1 MTYVCTPYAENGSP
15 CGHHLVCG
23 VPGLY
28 LCTDNA
34 PGGVQLV
41 AHIFSIRAIGII
53 DISVNQ
59 LVSVR
64 YIRRTATGQKMTVEH
79 PLTSS
84 GPYLAFYV
92 SAPLLGVLAGA
103 VAMAGETRITQ
114 FLSGI
119 ALGTLA
125 VTFLTW
131 VIIDPLASMLE
142 TLAPTSRE
150 HRLQRLAE
158 DNRQQEERKRNR
170 EELLSRLF
178 AQQEQDRRRWQ
189 MLLTPDAEKLT
200 VLLTANR
207 ANFAQAERQ
216 AVGIGV
222 RAWQIGGLDCMR
234 RLHSMAMEL
243 YKEKYQNL
251 TITDHISNWWD
262 GIGSWRNTAVGF
274 CPTA

>member
-1 MTYVCTPYAENGSP
+1 MVHLAGTIWFVVCLGYLSMLIMRQAGFNWWLIFSLSGQSA
-15 CGHHLVCG
+15 LLIFLLIS
-23 VPGLY
+23 LY
-28 LCTDNA
+28 LFA
-34 PGGVQLV
+34 
-41 AHIFSIRAIGII
+41 IFGA
-53 DISVNQ
+53 
-59 LVSVR
+59 
-64 YIRRTATGQKMTVEH
+64 TATDQKTTIEH
-79 PLTSS
+79 PLTNS
-84 GPYLAFYV
+84 GPYLSFYV
-92 SAPLLGVLAGA
+92 SVPLLGVLTGA

-158 DNRQQEERKRNR
+158 GKRQQEERRRNR
-170 EELLSRLF
+170 EALLSQLF

-189 MLLTPDAEKLT
+189 VLLTPDAEKLT

-207 ANFAQAERQ
+207 ANFEQAERQ

-234 RLHSMAMEL
+234 RLHCMALEL

-262 GIGSWRNTAVGF
+262 GIGSWRNPTVSF
-274 CPTA
+274 CPLA

>member
-1 MTYVCTPYAENGSP
+1 MSVRPTLKMIHLAGTIWFVVCLG
-15 CGHHLVCG
+15 
-23 VPGLY
+23 Y
-28 LCTDNA
+28 LSVLIMRQAGFNWW
-34 PGGVQLV
+34 L
-41 AHIFSIRAIGII
+41 IFSLSGQSALLIFLL
-53 DISVNQ
+53 ISVY
-59 LVSVR
+59 LFA
-64 YIRRTATGQKMTVEH
+64 IFGATATGQKMAVEH

-84 GPYLAFYV
+84 GPYLTFYV
-92 SAPLLGVLAGA
+92 SVPLLGVLAGA
-103 VAMAGETRITQ
+103 FAMAGETRITQ

-131 VIIDPLASMLE
+131 VIVDPLASMLE

-150 HRLQRLAE
+150 HRLQRLSA
-158 DNRQQEERKRNR
+158 DNRLRVERRRNR
-170 EELLSRLF
+170 EELLSRLV

-189 MLLTPDAEKLT
+189 VFLMPDAEKLT
-200 VLLTANR
+200 MLLSANR
-207 ANFAQAERQ
+207 ANFEQAERQ

-234 RLHSMAMEL
+234 RLHGMALEL

-262 GIGSWRNTAVGF
+262 GIGNWRNTTVGF
-274 CPTA
+274 RPPA

>member
-1 MTYVCTPYAENGSP
+1 MNQRNTLKMVHLAGTIWFVVCLG
-15 CGHHLVCG
+15 
-23 VPGLY
+23 Y
-28 LCTDNA
+28 LSMLIMREAGFNWW
-34 PGGVQLV
+34 L
-41 AHIFSIRAIGII
+41 IFSLSGQSALLIFLLISFYLFAIFGA
-53 DISVNQ
+53 
-59 LVSVR
+59 
-64 YIRRTATGQKMTVEH
+64 TATGQKTTIEH

-84 GPYLAFYV
+84 GPYLTFYV
-92 SAPLLGVLAGA
+92 SVPLLGVLAGA

-131 VIIDPLASMLE
+131 IIIDPLASMLE

-158 DNRQQEERKRNR
+158 GKRQQEERRRNR

-189 MLLTPDAEKLT
+189 VLLTPDAEKLT

-207 ANFAQAERQ
+207 VNFAQAEHQ
-216 AVGIGV
+216 AIGIGV

-234 RLHSMAMEL
+234 QLHGMALEL

-262 GIGSWRNTAVGF
+262 GIGNWRNNTVGF
-274 CPTA
+274 RPPA

>member
-1 MTYVCTPYAENGSP
+1 MVHLAGTIWFVVCLGYISVLIMRQAGFNWWLIFSLSGQSAS
-15 CGHHLVCG
+15 LIFLLIS
-23 VPGLY
+23 LY
-28 LCTDNA
+28 LFA
-34 PGGVQLV
+34 
-41 AHIFSIRAIGII
+41 IFGA
-53 DISVNQ
+53 
-59 LVSVR
+59 
-64 YIRRTATGQKMTVEH
+64 TATGQKTTVEH

-92 SAPLLGVLAGA
+92 SVPLLGVLAGA

-131 VIIDPLASMLE
+131 VIIDPLASILE
-142 TLAPTSRE
+142 TLAPTSRA
-150 HRLQRLAE
+150 HRLQRLAA
-158 DNRQQEERKRNR
+158 DNRRQEERRRNR

-200 VLLTANR
+200 MLLTANR
-207 ANFAQAERQ
+207 ANFAQAEHQ
-216 AVGIGV
+216 AVSIGV

-234 RLHSMAMEL
+234 RLHSMALEL
-243 YKEKYQNL
+243 YKEKYQDL

-274 CPTA
+274 CPTV

>member
-1 MTYVCTPYAENGSP
+1 MSVRRTLKITHLASTVWFMLCIGYLFVLVLHQAGFNWWLIFSLS
-15 CGHHLVCG
+15 GHSALLIFLLIS
-23 VPGLY
+23 LY
-28 LCTDNA
+28 LFA
-34 PGGVQLV
+34 
-41 AHIFSIRAIGII
+41 IFG
-53 DISVNQ
+53 
-59 LVSVR
+59 
-64 YIRRTATGQKMTVEH
+64 ATSTGRETTIEH

-92 SAPLLGVLAGA
+92 SAPLLSVLAGA
-103 VAMAGETRITQ
+103 IAMAGETRITQ

-119 ALGTLA
+119 ALGTFA

-131 VIIDPLASMLE
+131 VIADPLASMLE
-142 TLAPTSRE
+142 TLTPTSRE

-158 DNRQQEERKRNR
+158 GKRQREERQRNR
-170 EELLSRLF
+170 EELLDRLF

-189 MLLTPDAEKLT
+189 VLLTPDAEKLT
-200 VLLTANR
+200 VLLTANM
-207 ANFAQAERQ
+207 ANFEQAERQ

-234 RLHSMAMEL
+234 RLHDMALEL

-262 GIGSWRNTAVGF
+262 GIGSWRNQAVGF
-274 CPTA
+274 CSPA

>member
-1 MTYVCTPYAENGSP
+1 MSVRRTLKMVHLTGTIWFVVCIG
-15 CGHHLVCG
+15 
-23 VPGLY
+23 Y
-28 LCTDNA
+28 LSMLIMRQAGFNWW
-34 PGGVQLV
+34 L
-41 AHIFSIRAIGII
+41 IFSLSGQSVLLIFLLISLHLFAIFGA
-53 DISVNQ
+53 N
-59 LVSVR
+59 
-64 YIRRTATGQKMTVEH
+64 AAGQKTAIEH

-103 VAMAGETRITQ
+103 IAMAGETRITQ

-150 HRLQRLAE
+150 RRLHRLAE
-158 DNRQQEERKRNR
+158 ANRRREERRRNR

-178 AQQEQDRRRWQ
+178 AQQEQDRRCWQ
-189 MLLTPDAEKLT
+189 ELLMPDAEKLT

-207 ANFAQAERQ
+207 ANFAQAEHQ

-234 RLHSMAMEL
+234 QLHGMALEL
-243 YKEKYQNL
+243 YKEKYRNL
-251 TITDHISNWWD
+251 TITDHILNWWD
-262 GIGSWRNTAVGF
+262 GIGNWRTPN
-274 CPTA
+274 C

>member
-1 MTYVCTPYAENGSP
+1 MSVRPTLKMVHLAGTIWFVVCLGYISVLIMRQAGFNWWLIFSLSGQSAS
-15 CGHHLVCG
+15 LIFLLIS
-23 VPGLY
+23 LY
-28 LCTDNA
+28 LFA
-34 PGGVQLV
+34 
-41 AHIFSIRAIGII
+41 IFGA
-53 DISVNQ
+53 
-59 LVSVR
+59 
-64 YIRRTATGQKMTVEH
+64 TATGQKTTVEH

-84 GPYLAFYV
+84 GPYLTFYV
-92 SAPLLGVLAGA
+92 SVPLLGVLAGA

-131 VIIDPLASMLE
+131 VIIDPLTSMLE

-158 DNRQQEERKRNR
+158 GKRQREERQRNR

-178 AQQEQDRRRWQ
+178 AQQEQDRRHWQ
-189 MLLTPDAEKLT
+189 VLLTPDAEKLT
-200 VLLTANR
+200 ALLTANR
-207 ANFAQAERQ
+207 ANFVQAERQ

-234 RLHSMAMEL
+234 RLHGMALEL
-243 YKEKYQNL
+243 YKEKYQNM

-262 GIGSWRNTAVGF
+262 GIGNWRNTTVRFRPPA
-274 CPTA
+274 

>member
-1 MTYVCTPYAENGSP
+1 MNQRNTLKMVHLAGTIWFVVCLGYLSMLIMRQAGFNWWLIFSLSGQSA
-15 CGHHLVCG
+15 LLIFLLIS
-23 VPGLY
+23 LY
-28 LCTDNA
+28 LFA
-34 PGGVQLV
+34 
-41 AHIFSIRAIGII
+41 IFGA
-53 DISVNQ
+53 
-59 LVSVR
+59 
-64 YIRRTATGQKMTVEH
+64 TATGQKTTVEH

-92 SAPLLGVLAGA
+92 SVPLLGVLTGA

-158 DNRQQEERKRNR
+158 GKRQQEERRRNR

-189 MLLTPDAEKLT
+189 VLLTPDAEKLT
-200 VLLTANR
+200 VLLNANR
-207 ANFAQAERQ
+207 TNFEQAERQ

-234 RLHSMAMEL
+234 RLHGMALEL
-243 YKEKYQNL
+243 YKDKYQNL

-262 GIGSWRNTAVGF
+262 GIGSWRNTTVGF
-274 CPTA
+274 RPPA